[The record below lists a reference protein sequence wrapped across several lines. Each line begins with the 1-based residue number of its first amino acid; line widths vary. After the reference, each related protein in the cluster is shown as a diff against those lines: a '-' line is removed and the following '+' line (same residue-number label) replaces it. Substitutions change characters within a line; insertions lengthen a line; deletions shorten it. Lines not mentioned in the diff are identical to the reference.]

1 MSPRKVDFNVNLFIH
16 YCGLNG
22 FQVKNASLQVKNASL
37 GLSQKGGN
45 HKKWAPKGT
54 EDAVYTEGGRGP
66 QGLL

>member
-22 FQVKNASLQVKNASL
+22 FQVKTLAL
-37 GLSQKGGN
+37 GYLERGEN

-54 EDAVYTEGGRGP
+54 EDAVYTEGGGGP